1 MRSGGSRYRIMFADG
16 VALEVDVDEERV
28 EMVEQDGSVVRSGSS
43 FLSLLR
49 RRRTTFGRAQLTR
62 GRRRVYSQMYRA
74 RMQCQSEGRR
84 SHEGISRVS
93 PSV

>member
-1 MRSGGSRYRIMFADG
+1 MFADG

-28 EMVEQDGSVVRSGSS
+28 EMVERDGSVVRSGSS
-43 FLSLLR
+43 FLSVLLR
-49 RRRTTFGRAQLTR
+49 RRRAFGQGQLTR
-62 GRRRVYSQMYRA
+62 GRGGVYSQMYRA